1 MRILTLVALLA
12 TVGLAGCSYA
22 PSETMALLAPTKL
35 DPFAGTGSPH
45 WKGPGPIPRGGGR
58 THLGKPYQVAGV
70 WFEPK
75 ADSKYDKTG
84 VASWYGEAFHA
95 RQTSNGE
102 YFNMNDLTAA
112 HATLPL
118 PSYAKVTNLENG
130 LEIIVR
136 INDRGPFVDTRIIDL
151 SKKSAA
157 TLDFQNRGKAQVR
170 VQWIGPAPLN
180 DQGNHLAAMNRKLK
194 SGASIAQLR
203 KTVEAKSFAQISGE
217 ISPVS
222 DRP

>member
-1 MRILTLVALLA
+1 MRILTLVALLGA
-12 TVGLAGCSYA
+12 VGLAGCSSVT
-22 PSETMALLAPTKL
+22 SETMALLAPTKL
-35 DPFAGTGSPH
+35 DPFAGIGSPH

-58 THLGKPYQVAGV
+58 NHLGKPYQVAGV

-75 ADSKYDKTG
+75 ADPKYDKTG

-130 LEIIVR
+130 REIIVR

-157 TLDFQNRGKAQVR
+157 ALDYQRKGKTEVR
-170 VQWIGPAPLN
+170 VQWIGPAPLDDN
-180 DQGNHLAAMNRKLK
+180 GQHLSVMNRKLK
-194 SGASIAQLR
+194 TGASIAQLR
-203 KTVEAKSFAQISGE
+203 NSLGKREFAQNGRQ
-217 ISPVS
+217 ISPAN
-222 DRP
+222 D